1 MTNYDVSFY
10 CTHCLPRWIHFALL
24 LVLVCRMGSQN
35 IMTSEALFS
44 EAICRKCM
52 IVSHSGE
59 AYSVYESGYHM
70 NQRDGSQAKN
80 NNRKIGIQTN
90 LGRKILNAITVL
102 RRNTTCS

>member
-1 MTNYDVSFY
+1 MSLYY
-10 CTHCLPRWIHFALL
+10 AYLLLHGIHFALL